1 MSKEANEHS
10 VPTLNHSLS
19 NQSDKVSF
27 KEEEL
32 NDELS
37 LTTFHKQQHPAH
49 PLNPHREKEP
59 YTCYRHRPDLR
70 RAVDGPSLNA
80 LQTQLD
86 QLPKELQII
95 VSQVWSTFGSAP
107 QSVRSMILGGL
118 LTQCCF
124 PQLSYLST
132 ALNPLLRIDFIS
144 VAPKEISLK
153 IFSFLDAKSICHAA
167 QVSKVWKKLADDD
180 YVWYRMCI
188 QHIDKK
194 CQKCG
199 WGLPLLDS
207 KSRKRWKAPIKPTQS
222 NENPSKRSNDEEEE
236 ASNSKRLKT
245 EPEAETNS
253 PEYESGPFPVP
264 EMTTNEPSENPPKS
278 AALVPCDSPKPPP
291 QRRPWKDIF
300 CERLKVERNWRRG
313 KYTTKVLKGHTDGVM
328 CLQFDNTH
336 LITGSYDHTV
346 KIWDIETGELLRTLN
361 GHSRCV
367 RALQFDSCKL
377 ITGSMDATLKI
388 WNYRTGECMRT
399 LEGHAD
405 GIVCLHFDCSTLASG
420 SVDGTIKIWNF
431 ITGKCSTLTGH
442 SDWVTK
448 VSIFQKTQLF
458 SCSDDTTIKHWD
470 LLTQTCLRT
479 FNGHIGQVQCLQVAS
494 HANFAF
500 SLNSDNSSE
509 SPQRP
514 TVTTST
520 TAANSTQPHPED
532 THDSPILISGALDN
546 TIRIWSIKTGACIR
560 TMFGHVEGVWSLAFD
575 TLRIVSGAHDCT
587 VKVWDMSS
595 GLCMH
600 TLTGHS
606 GPVSCV
612 GLSDTRIVT
621 GSDDNEI
628 RIWDFG
634 ADI

>member
-1 MSKEANEHS
+1 MSKELDEHPGKQKPFNFDETETPLDS
-10 VPTLNHSLS
+10 
-19 NQSDKVSF
+19 
-27 KEEEL
+27 EEL
-32 NDELS
+32 AM
-37 LTTFHKQQHPAH
+37 TAFHKQHPAH
-49 PLNPHREKEP
+49 PLNPHREKES

-80 LQTQLD
+80 LQMQLD
-86 QLPKELQII
+86 QLPKELQTI

-107 QSVRSMILGGL
+107 QSIRSMILGGL

-194 CQKCG
+194 CRKCG

-207 KSRKRWKAPIKPTQS
+207 KSRKRWKEPSRITESAENMKKRWRESEEPIVQKRVKSEHKFDPGS
-222 NENPSKRSNDEEEE
+222 GPESVGEPPSKLDPCSATR
-236 ASNSKRLKT
+236 
-245 EPEAETNS
+245 
-253 PEYESGPFPVP
+253 
-264 EMTTNEPSENPPKS
+264 PP
-278 AALVPCDSPKPPP
+278 LPPPPP

-313 KYTTKVLKGHTDGVM
+313 IYTTKVLKGHTDGVM

-346 KIWDIETGELLRTLN
+346 KIWDIETGELLRTLD

-367 RALQFDSCKL
+367 RALQFDTCKL
-377 ITGSMDATLKI
+377 ITGSMDATMKI
-388 WNYRTGECMRT
+388 WNYRTGECIRT
-399 LEGHAD
+399 LEGHTN

-431 ITGKCSTLTGH
+431 STGKCSTLAGH
-442 SDWVTK
+442 TDWVTK
-448 VSIFQKTQLF
+448 VAIFQKTQLF

-470 LLTQTCLRT
+470 LATQTCLRT
-479 FNGHIGQVQCLQVAS
+479 FKGHIGQVQCLQVAS

-500 SLNSDNSSE
+500 SLSSDNSSS
-509 SPQRP
+509 SPARP
-514 TVTTST
+514 TGAPS
-520 TAANSTQPHPED
+520 AAASQTHPED
-532 THDSPILISGALDN
+532 THNSPILISGALDN
-546 TIRIWSIKTGACIR
+546 TIRTWSINTGNCIR

-634 ADI
+634 VDV

>member
-1 MSKEANEHS
+1 MSSHNQESSKINQDAPSPSALGALEKKRLHS
-10 VPTLNHSLS
+10 ETPL
-19 NQSDKVSF
+19 QKQP
-27 KEEEL
+27 
-32 NDELS
+32 
-37 LTTFHKQQHPAH
+37 LTH
-49 PLNPHREKEP
+49 PLNPHREIES

-70 RAVDGPSLNA
+70 RAVDGPSLHA
-80 LQTQLD
+80 LQQQLD
-86 QLPKELQII
+86 QLPTELQSL
-95 VSQVWSTFGSAP
+95 VNQVWSTFGSAP
-107 QSVRSMILGGL
+107 QSIRSIILGGL

-124 PQLSYLST
+124 PQLSYLSH

-153 IFSFLDAKSICHAA
+153 IFSFLDAKSLCHAA

-180 YVWYRMCI
+180 YIWYQMCI

-194 CQKCG
+194 CPKCG
-199 WGLPLLDS
+199 WGLPLLDN
-207 KSRKRWKAPIKPTQS
+207 KSRKRWKIPAKAA
-222 NENPSKRSNDEEEE
+222 EDASKRSIEGDAEGP
-236 ASNSKRLKT
+236 ASKRAK
-245 EPEAETNS
+245 
-253 PEYESGPFPVP
+253 
-264 EMTTNEPSENPPKS
+264 SEQGQVDSKPNNS
-278 AALVPCDSPKPPP
+278 AAGAVVSTDTNPQSVSIDVPNPSNDCAPPPP

-313 KYTTKVLKGHTDGVM
+313 KFTTKVLKGHTDGVM

-346 KIWDIETGELLRTLN
+346 KVWDIESGELLRTLT
-361 GHSRCV
+361 GHTRCV
-367 RALQFDSCKL
+367 RALQFNSCKL
-377 ITGSMDATLKI
+377 ITGSMDSTLKI
-388 WNYRTGECMRT
+388 WNYRTGECIRT
-399 LEGHAD
+399 LEGHTN
-405 GIVCLHFDCSTLASG
+405 GIVCLHFDNSTLASG

-431 ITGKCSTLTGH
+431 STGKCSTLSGH

-448 VSIFQKTQLF
+448 VAIFQQTQLF

-470 LLTQTCLRT
+470 LQTLTCLRT
-479 FNGHIGQVQCLQVAS
+479 FNGHKGQVQCLQVAS
-494 HANFAF
+494 HANLVLPL
-500 SLNSDNSSE
+500 SSDNSTS

-514 TVTTST
+514 TATPNDATPNNALT
-520 TAANSTQPHPED
+520 HPED
-532 THDSPILISGALDN
+532 VHDSPILISGALDN
-546 TIRIWSIKTGACIR
+546 TIRVWSIKTGACIR

-575 TLRIVSGAHDCT
+575 SLRIVSGAHDCM

-595 GLCMH
+595 GDCMH

-634 ADI
+634 AEA